1 MARIDFQKNDT
12 YRNAYDGILRLTK
25 HVSSVDE
32 LPEIGPSNGDIYS
45 VGEDNSLYIYNGSWA
60 PIGSSGQDDDSGDS
74 SRFVTIHGT
83 LADKVSG
90 RYFSDMSEMLA
101 AAQNGE
107 LSGGA
112 ILYGDQGKM
121 SYSSISGVIY
131 HAANG
136 QGDSEYYEVIDEGGH
151 LQENK
156 VPTVDA
162 LSFASS
168 VSQRIYD
175 SYGIHVDISG
185 TNVLIV
191 ILPNDYVGE
200 RAYQIWV
207 YATDEEEQE
216 SGLPVIVSDST
227 GYPILVTVDDTGVV
241 TSVSVSQSARE
252 GSRTVV
258 ITADEMNDL
267 VGKRLIYS
275 SSEINY
281 ED

>member
-1 MARIDFQKNDT
+1 MARIDFQKEDT

-25 HVSSVDE
+25 HVSSVNE

-60 PIGSSGQDDDSGDS
+60 PMGSGSSSDGGK
-74 SRFVTIHGT
+74 FVTIHGN
-83 LADKVSG
+83 LADKISG
-90 RYFSDMSEMLA
+90 RYFSEISEVLV

-131 HAANG
+131 HAASG
-136 QGDSEYYEVIDEGGH
+136 EGEVEYYEVIDVGGY
-151 LQENK
+151 LQDK
-156 VPTVDA
+156 VPTADA
-162 LSFASS
+162 LNLASS
-168 VSQRIYD
+168 VSQRIYN
-175 SYGIHVDISG
+175 SYGQYVDFSG
-185 TNVLIV
+185 SEVLCV
-191 ILPNDYVGE
+191 ILPYDYVGE
-200 RAYQIWV
+200 RAYQIWI
-207 YATDEEEQE
+207 YTSNDEENDY
-216 SGLPVIVSDST
+216 GLPVIVSDST
-227 GYPILVTVDDTGVV
+227 GYPILVTVDDNGVV

-252 GSRTVV
+252 GSKIVV